1 MNFWRY
7 LLCLTLRCDKKRLG
21 ACFIWIFLTFFLQSK
36 DNFREK
42 LHLEMWRDREKA
54 VCSSLGKFPTDGGQR
69 SGASLME
76 RNIAKLI
83 KTNYW
88 LKRFDARLL
97 KNILQIYEN
106 NLPSALLLSSAQN
119 THEIEHWCYENVW
132 ILDSE
137 AGLGCIYL
145 SEGDSEK
152 NANSLRYFG
161 CSLTVDV
168 YRLVKNEHKK

>member
-1 MNFWRY
+1 MWQEKAGCLFHMNISY
-7 LLCLTLRCDKKRLG
+7 
-21 ACFIWIFLTFFLQSK
+21 FFLQSK
-36 DNFREK
+36 DNIREK
-42 LHLEMWRDREKA
+42 LHPEMWRDREKA
-54 VCSSLGKFPTDGGQR
+54 VCPSLGKFPTDGGQR

-88 LKRFDARLL
+88 LERFNARLL

-119 THEIEHWCYENVW
+119 TYEIEHWCYENVW

-168 YRLVKNEHKK
+168 YRLVKYEHQK